1 MINAQKRLST
11 WFLVLLSLPTAAVGF
26 ALSSGIATT
35 TWLLSTRYNLHL
47 ENIALI
53 WLMGP
58 LMGLLVQPIV
68 GALSDRTWL
77 MNGRRRPYLLAGGV
91 AGAASTYAMLELDTI
106 VAATGLSLIA
116 VAVLV
121 ALVADLA
128 TNVTFNPARSL
139 VADLTPE
146 GPARVRGYTWMQTV
160 SGVLGISAYLISI
173 FFGNL
178 ALVLVTVAVVFVL
191 TLLPL
196 LFIEETPPA
205 AMAPVTAPAAVRAD
219 GAARRATG
227 MAAFRALWPMVGF
240 LAYGMFVAV
249 DKLVFGDALA
259 AWGVPL
265 FLVTVVLTL
274 LWGMTIVRQGR
285 KRPSSQN
292 RLQAMLMAHG
302 FAWLGVQSM
311 FVMGFFYVRDFVVP
325 AGGERV
331 LADGLYHLANAA
343 TATTTITAADTA
355 GRILSM
361 GFLLLNLV
369 GAALPVLVLKPLCLR
384 YGKVLVH
391 RSAMGLMAAAYA
403 FIVLAPANEA
413 FYYLGMLL
421 CGIGWASLISI
432 VFAIYSESVDSRAMG
447 VSMGVFN
454 SSLVLPALAVPG
466 VLKLSDSLD
475 QHRWVF
481 AIFALCLALSF
492 VFWCA
497 VSERA
502 NDGAAS
508 AM

>member
-1 MINAQKRLST
+1 MLQAQKRLST
-11 WFLVLLSLPTAAVGF
+11 GFLILLSLPTAAVGF

-35 TWLLSTRYNLHL
+35 TWLLSTRYGLHL

-58 LMGLLVQPIV
+58 LMGLLVQPLV

-77 MNGRRRPYLLAGGV
+77 MKGRRRPYLLAGGV
-91 AGAASTYAMLELDTI
+91 AGAVSTYAMLMLDSLAT
-106 VAATGLSLIA
+106 ATGLSLIA
-116 VAVLV
+116 VAVIV
-121 ALVADLA
+121 ALLADLA

-146 GPARVRGYTWMQTV
+146 GPARVRGYAWMQTV

-173 FFGNL
+173 FFGNY

-191 TLLPL
+191 TVLPL
-196 LFIEETPPA
+196 MFIQETAPA
-205 AMAPVTAPAAVRAD
+205 AMAASPGPA
-219 GAARRATG
+219 GTGTRATG
-227 MAAFRALWPMVGF
+227 LAAFRTLWPMVGF
-240 LAYGMFVAV
+240 LVYGVFVAI
-249 DKLVFGDALA
+249 DKIVFGDALA
-259 AWGVPL
+259 AWAIPL
-265 FLVTVVLTL
+265 FLAVIGVTLSWGVL
-274 LWGMTIVRQGR
+274 IVWRGRRQ
-285 KRPSSQN
+285 PSGQN
-292 RLQAMLMAHG
+292 RLRTMLLAHG

-325 AGGERV
+325 AAAGPV
-331 LADGLYHLANAA
+331 LADGLYQLANAA
-343 TATTTITAADTA
+343 AVTTAADTA
-355 GRILSM
+355 GRVLSM

-384 YGKVLVH
+384 YGKVRVH

-413 FYYLGMLL
+413 FFYLGMLL
-421 CGIGWASLISI
+421 CGIGWSSLISI
-432 VFAIYSESVDSRAMG
+432 VFAIYSESVDSREMG

-466 VLKLSDSLD
+466 LLRLSDALD
-475 QHRWVF
+475 GHRWVF
-481 AIFALCLALSF
+481 ALFALCLALSF
-492 VFWCA
+492 AFWCA

-502 NDGAAS
+502 QHEER
-508 AM
+508 